1 MYCSGCGQALA
12 DGQAIC
18 AHCGR
23 PTAAVPPPPPPPGPP
38 LPNLAFELANYANRL
53 RALSTVWFIY
63 GGLVLVTGFIGL
75 SFANSFFNGG
85 GFGPWAHGPWAH
97 DFPFGPGF
105 GSAIIHFAWIM
116 MILRAALAFV
126 AGWGLMEHAPWG
138 RVVAIVAAFLSI
150 LKIPFGTAIAI
161 WTLVTLLGYRN
172 TTLYDQL

>member
-1 MYCSGCGQALA
+1 MFCSGCGHALEA
-12 DGQAIC
+12 GQAVC
-18 AHCGR
+18 SHCGQ
-23 PTAAVPPPPPPPGPP
+23 PTGAPPIPPAPPV
-38 LPNLAFELANYANRL
+38 PNLAFELSNYANRL

-63 GGLVLVTGFIGL
+63 GGLVIVTGIVGL
-75 SFANSFFNGG
+75 SFANAFLNGY
-85 GFGPWAHGPWAH
+85 GPWMHGPWVH
-97 DFPFGPGF
+97 NFPFGPGF
-105 GSAIIHFAWIM
+105 GPAIIHFAWV
-116 MILRAALAFV
+116 MIVVRAGLAFM

>member
-1 MYCSGCGQALA
+1 MYCSGCGQALEA
-12 DGQAIC
+12 GQAVC
-18 AHCGR
+18 SHCGR
-23 PTAAVPPPPPPPGPP
+23 TTAAVPPPAVPP

-63 GGLVLVTGFIGL
+63 GGLVIVTGIIGL
-75 SFANSFFNGG
+75 SFASAFFNG
-85 GFGPWAHGPWAH
+85 HGPWMNGPWMH
-97 DFPFGPGF
+97 NFPFGPGF
-105 GSAIIHFAWIM
+105 GPAIIHFAWV
-116 MILRAALAFV
+116 MIIVRAGLAFM